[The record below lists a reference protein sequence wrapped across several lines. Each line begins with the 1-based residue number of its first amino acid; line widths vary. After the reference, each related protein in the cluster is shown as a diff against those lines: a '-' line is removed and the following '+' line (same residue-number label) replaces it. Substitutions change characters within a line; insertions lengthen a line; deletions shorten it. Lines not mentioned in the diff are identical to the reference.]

1 MTDTYFFEL
10 SGEHPSMPA
19 AEALACVRA
28 ESPPDDVIGHVSGP
42 GYALLRFDGNVF
54 GNVTE
59 RIALTQKAGRHL
71 GSFDIGETDR
81 FRNITIPEGT
91 FAVRA
96 RRFEGMMRDIDSQD
110 LVRKLGGV
118 LSRSND
124 VSLKEPDT
132 EVRIFM
138 SDKIH
143 IFLCDADIDR
153 SSFEKRKVAERPFF
167 SPISIHPKFA
177 RASINLTCVK
187 KGDTVLDPFC
197 GTGGI
202 IMEAASMGMRVIA
215 SDLDEC
221 MVTGCIENMEHYHLR
236 LHDSDVLDIGDVP
249 GRFGEV
255 DAVVTDPPYG
265 RSASTDGE
273 DIVSLHRR
281 AAVSVGRSLK
291 KDGKAVMVLPYELGT
306 DAAEYGMKK
315 DNVFVQRV
323 HRSLSRHYHVLSR
336 T

>member
-1 MTDTYFFEL
+1 
-10 SGEHPSMPA
+10 MPA
-19 AEALACVRA
+19 AEALACVKA
-28 ESPPDDVIGHVSGP
+28 ESSSNDTIEYRNGP
-42 GYALLRFDGNVF
+42 GHTVIRFDDSVF
-54 GNVTE
+54 DNVTE

-71 GSFDIGETDR
+71 GSFDIRETDN
-81 FRNITIPEGT
+81 FRDIAIPEGK

-96 RRFEGMMRDIDSQD
+96 RKFEGMMRDVDSQD
-110 LVRKLGGV
+110 LVRKLGGI
-118 LSRSND
+118 LSKKND
-124 VSLKEPDT
+124 VSLKEPDL

-143 IFLCDADIDR
+143 VFLCDADIDR

-187 KGDTVLDPFC
+187 RGDTVLDPFC

-221 MVTGCIENMEHYHLR
+221 MVTGCIENMEHYHLE
-236 LHDSDVLDIGDVP
+236 LQDSDVLDIGDVP
-249 GRFGEV
+249 HRFGEV

-273 DIVSLHRR
+273 DIAGLHRR
-281 AAVSVGRSLK
+281 ALASVSGSLRK
-291 KDGKAVMVLPYELGT
+291 EGKAVMVLPYEIRT
-306 DAAEYGMKK
+306 DGVAEITK
-315 DNVFVQRV
+315 DDVFVQRV
-323 HRSLSRHYHVLSR
+323 HRSLSRHYHVLSKR
-336 T
+336 